1 MESYYYN
8 QLGKSGQAAYHAML
22 TGLRAIA
29 PAFPVPRLEPGQL
42 SEIFLKLRLDHPEIF
57 YAVRFTYRYY
67 PQASSVEMVP
77 EYLFEKSKIQ
87 EHQKAMA
94 ARIQKLTRP
103 AMNLSEREKEQF
115 VHDFICRNVRDRFC
129 IFRCILFNYFQKFV
143 KSLQLSSLSVSL
155 LRLLNTT
162 KWC

>member
-57 YAVRFTYRYY
+57 SDQMKHISIMDHFSTRVAVAICIYR
-67 PQASSVEMVP
+67 
-77 EYLFEKSKIQ
+77 
-87 EHQKAMA
+87 
-94 ARIQKLTRP
+94 
-103 AMNLSEREKEQF
+103 
-115 VHDFICRNVRDRFC
+115 
-129 IFRCILFNYFQKFV
+129 
-143 KSLQLSSLSVSL
+143 
-155 LRLLNTT
+155 
-162 KWC
+162 